1 MYIPEFLIDQSKL
14 VLTGILVSFLSSLI
28 YKITPTGFVSAGKY
42 RTKQG
47 AIAIY
52 IIAIVVIGFLTP
64 IIYEL
69 SGLIIIYIP
78 IISIIGFILVCSNF
92 IINQS
97 VPTWKHTTPKTLFI
111 YFIGII
117 LIIVGFILLQIK
129 I

>member
-69 SGLIIIYIP
+69 SGLIIINIP
-78 IISIIGFILVCSNF
+78 IISIIGFIILCSNF

>member
-1 MYIPEFLIDQSKL
+1 VYIPEFLIDQSKL